1 MIKEQEIEYFRK
13 FVINKYVDEVMANLS
28 GDKKRIEKSPFAQ
41 RPRRLTK
48 SNRFKT
54 CKKCGKLKRV
64 TSFYKRTDT
73 TDGLFSI
80 CKLCARR
87 RGKELRR
94 AKKRQNANK
103 TATKLCKSSR

>member
-28 GDKKRIEKSPFAQ
+28 GEKRIEKSPFAQ

-94 AKKRQNANK
+94 EKKRQNANK
-103 TATKLCKSSR
+103 AIAKLRKSA

>member
-28 GDKKRIEKSPFAQ
+28 GEKRIEKSPFAQ

-94 AKKRQNANK
+94 AKRRQNADS
-103 TATKLCKSSR
+103 AIAKLRKSA

>member
-28 GDKKRIEKSPFAQ
+28 NKKRIEKSPFAQ

-64 TSFYKRTDT
+64 TSFYKRNDT

-94 AKKRQNANK
+94 AKKRQNADK
-103 TATKLCKSSR
+103 AAAKLCKSS